1 MLLLFVTAFLPFDI
15 FDFNSSLI
23 AFNCA
28 LDFDEDGYSIRLGLL
43 LLDDDE
49 LFVFWYL
56 ILDMFVLI
64 NLLFIVDGGLG
75 CLLLMMLL
83 LIF

>member
-1 MLLLFVTAFLPFDI
+1 MLLLFVTEFLPFDI

-23 AFNCA
+23 AFNCDF
-28 LDFDEDGYSIRLGLL
+28 DFDEDGHSIRLGLL